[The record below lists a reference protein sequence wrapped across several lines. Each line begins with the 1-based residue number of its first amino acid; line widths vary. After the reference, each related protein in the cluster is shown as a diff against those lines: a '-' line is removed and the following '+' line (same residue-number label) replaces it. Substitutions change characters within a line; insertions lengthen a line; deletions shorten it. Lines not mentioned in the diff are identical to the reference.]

1 MHFFLQIRYLY
12 KQTKNRKEEK
22 KKRKDIFKW
31 NLLLSDEDMHLG
43 VGGQEISSVF

>member
-12 KQTKNRKEEK
+12 KQTKIGRRK

-31 NLLLSDEDMHLG
+31 NLLLSDEDMHFR
-43 VGGQEISSVF
+43 VGGREFSSVF